1 MSELIS
7 PRAERTG
14 EVVVLPA
21 ALEEPR
27 RPSGLFWMFLLCF
40 FGYLVFTFAA
50 LIAAFLW
57 RAQTRAFWQEVHL
70 PPLLWYSSG
79 VIVVSS
85 AAIEAAHRCYRRARH
100 RLFRQWL
107 AVAAALGLVF
117 LVLQTLSWRQLIQQG
132 SFLVENPHASFY
144 YIFTAG
150 HGLHLAGG
158 LAAIGWLLWRN
169 WSPLARRR
177 FESVAVVTWYWH
189 LMGVLWLVLFG
200 VLRAYSS

>member
-7 PRAERTG
+7 PRAARTE

-21 ALEEPR
+21 TLEEPR

-57 RAQTRAFWQEVHL
+57 RAQTRAYWQQVHL
-70 PPLLWYSSG
+70 PLLLWYSSA
-79 VIVVSS
+79 VIVLSS
-85 AAIEAAHRCYRRARH
+85 GAMETAHWFYRRARH
-100 RLFRQWL
+100 RLYRRWMV
-107 AVAAALGLVF
+107 AAAALGVGF

-144 YIFTAG
+144 YIFTGG
-150 HGLHLAGG
+150 HGLHLLGG
-158 LAAIGWLLWRN
+158 LAALGWALYRT
-169 WSPLARRR
+169 WSPLVRRR
-177 FESVAVVTWYWH
+177 YEMVAVVAWYWH

-200 VLRAYSS
+200 VLRTYSS